1 MTVAMRAKQ
10 RAPDTLAFRLRA
22 ATDATVYAQWLDSMR
37 TAMHWVAPDLRERLI
52 ACHQKVGPLSQH
64 RDLVVIDQFDVQA
77 RIDTLKTPL
86 LLIRG
91 MDDPLAPEEY
101 ELHIHQAVPGSQYLP
116 LHQAGHFPMAEQPR
130 IVNKAIADFVARLA

>member
-1 MTVAMRAKQ
+1 
-10 RAPDTLAFRLRA
+10 
-22 ATDATVYAQWLDSMR
+22 
-37 TAMHWVAPDLRERLI
+37 
-52 ACHQKVGPLSQH
+52 
-64 RDLVVIDQFDVQA
+64 VVIDQFDVQA

-101 ELHIHQAVPGSQYLP
+101 ERHIHQAVPGSQYLP

-130 IVNKAIADFVARLA
+130 IVNQAIADFVARLA